1 MRRLVGLLCL
11 AAAAAGVGRAYANAA
26 ATQVGGMIAAPDRTG
41 LSFTLP
47 VSPAF
52 SKPNSAHQYVP
63 LIERAADR
71 TQVNIFRT
79 AVGYTLGDR
88 PQVVQYVFLT
98 GPTRLFSAY
107 ALRNGHWLTPSESQG
122 HSAFLSSSGAA
133 GRDGEVGRL
142 GDLVGLPVVYIRP
155 FSDQTADSFA
165 AGEYFVETPSA
176 HRASA
181 FLKVLSA
188 LLAGGAARTRP
199 PTAPAGLAFGPDA
212 PLPPNF
218 AVPLAGIRYLLLP
231 LQLALA
237 VLMAVLLLYF
247 GLAQGKRIGIMR
259 LVGLGPVRIWWDLL
273 GRLVTTVLV
282 VAGSGVVIA
291 AFLLDRGTFG
301 LEAGALRQ
309 GLISGGLSVAATL
322 VVLVYASRLNVPQA
336 IKGNRRAGVVVT
348 LNLGVKTGVLA
359 SGVLL
364 SLTSWA
370 NATAASDR
378 LAEVRSH
385 RSYSAA
391 FGQFGV
397 FRQTVGMH
405 MLDYIQEP
413 FSSEAYIEGRW
424 LYPYLVSRGAVLINA
439 SSYEPGVPAD
449 TLRVLTV
456 NTNYLRAFPLRSPS
470 GERIYVPD
478 TKALVLLLPVSDRAQ
493 VGALVTQV
501 QRERALAASTFPVP
515 VSPALRHPPVRVL
528 WYSDQRVQ
536 TLDPLVAP
544 HYGSEVASPIIEV
557 ITLRNSTLL
566 DRVPSLGG
574 LDDPVKMPLA
584 GSAAKTYARLLPELR
599 SLHLAGDRS
608 GLSSIRA
615 AVFSYTAQLERSFLT
630 SAATAACCV
639 AMGLLLARASLSMI
653 FARYQR
659 RVIVRRLHGL
669 SLVEANRELS
679 WMVAATLLGEF
690 AVCVAVASGTTT
702 GSGSGLAIAL
712 TRVAVGFVVVSAV
725 EVALSAVTVRRRE
738 RNAIAAALKRD
749 W

>member
-11 AAAAAGVGRAYANAA
+11 AAAAAGVGRAHANAA

-165 AGEYFVETPSA
+165 AGEYFVEAPSA

-370 NATAASDR
+370 NATAASD
-378 LAEVRSH
+378 
-385 RSYSAA
+385 
-391 FGQFGV
+391 
-397 FRQTVGMH
+397 
-405 MLDYIQEP
+405 
-413 FSSEAYIEGRW
+413 
-424 LYPYLVSRGAVLINA
+424 
-439 SSYEPGVPAD
+439 
-449 TLRVLTV
+449 
-456 NTNYLRAFPLRSPS
+456 
-470 GERIYVPD
+470 
-478 TKALVLLLPVSDRAQ
+478 
-493 VGALVTQV
+493 
-501 QRERALAASTFPVP
+501 
-515 VSPALRHPPVRVL
+515 
-528 WYSDQRVQ
+528 
-536 TLDPLVAP
+536 LDP
-544 HYGSEVASPIIEV
+544 
-557 ITLRNSTLL
+557 
-566 DRVPSLGG
+566 RV
-574 LDDPVKMPLA
+574 
-584 GSAAKTYARLLPELR
+584 TRL
-599 SLHLAGDRS
+599 
-608 GLSSIRA
+608 
-615 AVFSYTAQLERSFLT
+615 
-630 SAATAACCV
+630 
-639 AMGLLLARASLSMI
+639 
-653 FARYQR
+653 
-659 RVIVRRLHGL
+659 
-669 SLVEANRELS
+669 
-679 WMVAATLLGEF
+679 
-690 AVCVAVASGTTT
+690 
-702 GSGSGLAIAL
+702 
-712 TRVAVGFVVVSAV
+712 
-725 EVALSAVTVRRRE
+725 
-738 RNAIAAALKRD
+738 
-749 W
+749 